1 VAFFPLSPS
10 FWAAL
15 FGSIKMEK
23 TEELMDKELRK
34 LIRQELEKELEKQGL
49 MRFIRQII
57 KVEVANFFKR
67 NKNKKWK

>member
-1 VAFFPLSPS
+1 
-10 FWAAL
+10 
-15 FGSIKMEK
+15 
-23 TEELMDKELRK
+23 MDKELRK